1 MSTGSQ
7 YVVAAY
13 AVIWFILLLYVVV
26 LASRTARMGR
36 EVELLGRLLD
46 RSAHPPDGDDRR
58 PEGAPRGPGRRE
70 PSGLR

>member
-13 AVIWFILLLYVVV
+13 AVIWFVLLLYVVV

-36 EVELLGRLLD
+36 EVELLSRLLD
-46 RSAHPPDGDDRR
+46 ASPRPDGDDRR
-58 PEGAPRGPGRRE
+58 PEAAPRDPGRRE